1 MVLNE
6 GLGLYRVCRRK
17 NDRKFI
23 GAASLPPATFGEAI
37 DLILIIIV
45 LLLLFGDG
53 RLFALRLQ
61 WRYRHR
67 RRSSSLIF
75 YRLLGHG
82 RI

>member
-17 NDRKFI
+17 NDRRFI

-45 LLLLFGDG
+45 LLLLFGG
-53 RLFALRLQ
+53 ESAIRVTATMAV
-61 WRYRHR
+61 
-67 RRSSSLIF
+67 SA
-75 YRLLGHG
+75 
-82 RI
+82 